1 MPASVIGLDIGGA
14 NLKAAHADG
23 AAISQSFPLWK
34 HSAEL
39 PEALH
44 ALLRRVPSF
53 DALAVTMTGELCDCY
68 ETKRQGVNAILD
80 AVTRVAGPAVVRVW
94 QTDGSFVDV
103 ATAQTDPH
111 RAAASNWLA
120 LATLAGRYAR
130 SGPALLLD
138 IGSTTA
144 DLIPLRE
151 GNPCPRGTTDAARLR
166 YRELVYTGA
175 RRTPLC
181 ALLGPQFAAEWFA
194 TMLDV
199 GLVLGDIPEDSGD
212 IETADGRPATVA
224 AAHARLA
231 RMSCQD
237 AETCSVDCTTDL
249 ARQARALQ
257 VDVLRGALNHV
268 VAELP
273 GPLQTVILA
282 GSGEFL
288 ARQVC
293 TKLRDGNTMRLISLG
308 DELGPAIST
317 AACAYA
323 VAVLLAESREDLRDV
338 R

>member
-1 MPASVIGLDIGGA
+1 MPASVLGLDIGGA

-23 AAISQSFPLWK
+23 AALSQSFPLWK

-44 ALLRRVPSF
+44 ALLGRVLRF

-68 ETKRQGVNAILD
+68 ETKRQGVHAILD
-80 AVTRVAGPAVVRVW
+80 ALERVAGPVPVRVW
-94 QTDGSFVDV
+94 QTDGRFVDV
-103 ATAQTDPH
+103 ATARSDPH
-111 RAAASNWLA
+111 RTAAANWLA
-120 LATLAGRYAR
+120 LATFAGRYAP

-144 DLIPLRE
+144 DLIPLRD
-151 GNPCPRGTTDAARLR
+151 GKPCPRGRTDAARLR
-166 YRELVYTGA
+166 SRELVYTGA

-199 GLVLGDIPEDSGD
+199 GLILGDIPEDSAD
-212 IETADGRPATVA
+212 TDTADGRPATVA

-231 RMSCQD
+231 RMCCQD
-237 AETCSVDCTTDL
+237 SETCSVESTTNL

-268 VAELP
+268 VAELS

-288 ARQVC
+288 ARQVY
-293 TKLRDGNTMRLISLG
+293 TTLSDGSTMRLISLA

-323 VAVLLAESREDLRDV
+323 VAVLLAESREV